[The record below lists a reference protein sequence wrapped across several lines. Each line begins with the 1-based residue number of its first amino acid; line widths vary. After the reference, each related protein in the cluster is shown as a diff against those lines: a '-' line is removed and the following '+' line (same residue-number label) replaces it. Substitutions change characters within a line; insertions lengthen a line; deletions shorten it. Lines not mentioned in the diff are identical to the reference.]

1 MVGVRCDGGRLWRRR
16 CQGDA
21 DIDQVVGD
29 NADGGFIRHSLQL
42 RFGIAAQVRIV
53 MAPPMPRRSHAIT
66 SVWSELNRVQV
77 GVRVAT

>member
-1 MVGVRCDGGRLWRRR
+1 
-16 CQGDA
+16 
-21 DIDQVVGD
+21 
-29 NADGGFIRHSLQL
+29 L